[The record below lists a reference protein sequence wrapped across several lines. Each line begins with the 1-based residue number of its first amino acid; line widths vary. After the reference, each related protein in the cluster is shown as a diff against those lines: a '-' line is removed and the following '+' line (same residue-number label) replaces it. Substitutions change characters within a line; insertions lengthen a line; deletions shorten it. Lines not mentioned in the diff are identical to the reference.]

1 MLLVVVVLVVV
12 VPIHSFLSSLP
23 ITDNWKLAAC
33 AAEEKQLQISED

>member
-12 VPIHSFLSSLP
+12 AIHSFISSLP
-23 ITDNWKLAAC
+23 ITDNWKLAAF